1 MISIIK
7 FSNKRFLTSSKF
19 IFKLPLKFILADLF
33 ILCKFKK
40 RLFRTVWIRI
50 PDKIKFKSKK
60 NVSKLIFPTS
70 LERLIIL
77 FLSSI
82 SSIASLLNL

>member
-19 IFKLPLKFILADLF
+19 IFKLPLKFKLAVLF

-40 RLFRTVWIRI
+40 RLFRTVSIRI